1 MDNDNYSPIEPNYYN
16 YKAKTNLS
24 LYLNHE
30 IETYTN
36 VNMCAYNINNEGK
49 YPFLQ
54 FLLSKINV
62 NDALTFPLVPIYKN
76 FDMGELINYT
86 KVCLFGLLMLQ
97 DFELFID
104 NIEFNG
110 FLENNNNLY
119 LFFDVTNCELK
130 IVDIYRENDIW
141 FSLIDELVNQRHV
154 CNMSIDEKVSLLF
167 TNNEQFCFLVD
178 EKENSYEIP
187 IISYVGKCENK
198 LNFTYTF
205 GESASNKNGI
215 LGPYYYFTNYY
226 NAFKSKNTDG
236 IVRFAIFTGSVKYIE
251 NGLDDPIDESEI
263 KQQRLTDV
271 NLDQNIE
278 KLTIR
283 ISDHDGKWAQN
294 FDSVYLGS
302 IELDNGTY
310 MKNTPLLVVKEYEQ
324 QTPLSYHYI
333 DKNRSE
339 EFLIK

>member
-30 IETYTN
+30 VTTYDS

-54 FLLSKINV
+54 FLLSKINI
-62 NDALTFPLVPIYKN
+62 NDTLIFPLVPIYKN

-97 DFELFID
+97 DFELFIE
-104 NIEFNG
+104 NVEFNG
-110 FLENNNNLY
+110 FFVFNNNLY
-119 LFFDVTNCELK
+119 LFLDITNCELK

-154 CNMSIDEKVSLLF
+154 CNMIIAENVTLLF
-167 TNNEQFCFLVD
+167 TNNEQLCFLVD

-187 IISYVGKCENK
+187 IVSYVGKCENK
-198 LNFTYTF
+198 LNFTYIF
-205 GESASNKNGI
+205 GESANNKNGI

-226 NAFKSKNTDG
+226 NTFKSENIDG

-324 QTPLSYHYI
+324 QIPLSYHYI
-333 DKNRSE
+333 DKNRGE